1 MNESQEETSTELLT
15 EDFED
20 LRRGTGASVIGAS
33 AGSEF
38 SFESESLKNG
48 VFTHVIL
55 EGINS
60 GKADLNQDGKITVEE
75 LKRYAAQQVS
85 ALTGGKQH
93 PVSRAGNPDMDF
105 IVALPRNLLFVRML
119 ETWTEAIGIS
129 RDLKYLSAIV
139 NGTLRTWDISTG
151 TEIRRQPLPPGLNT
165 LVVNGSTI
173 RVTDGSSIWDF
184 PAGPGPLT
192 STVNAGRFNSIDPPI
207 LSPDGKRFAY
217 FDVGDKQS
225 GPKGVLVNAD
235 SGKIIASWPQP
246 GYKSE
251 LQRSAFSPDGRSFAV
266 FMGNGEIMIRGGL
279 TGEDQTRI
287 KTPEVVA
294 AIAFS
299 HSGQLLAA
307 ATRDNRVLLF
317 NLSARGQPRFL
328 GIQDKQQYIP
338 ALLFSD
344 DDKLLITGS
353 SDGYIRLFSTA
364 NGASVG
370 EIWNADQAYR
380 LLLPPGSHILA
391 AGGFRGSVRLWDLS
405 PWLSPH

>member
-1 MNESQEETSTELLT
+1 M
-15 EDFED
+15 
-20 LRRGTGASVIGAS
+20 IGAS

-55 EGINS
+55 EGITS

-75 LKRYAAQQVS
+75 LKRYAALQVS

-105 IVALPRNLLFVRML
+105 TVALPRNLLFVQML
-119 ETWTEAIGIS
+119 ETWTNAIGIS
-129 RDLKYLSAIV
+129 GDLKYLSAIV
-139 NGTLRTWDISTG
+139 NDALRTWDIPTG
-151 TEIRRQPLPPGLNT
+151 TEIRRQPLHPGLYSLAENGANLRIT
-165 LVVNGSTI
+165 NGSS
-173 RVTDGSSIWDF
+173 VWDF
-184 PAGPGPLT
+184 PAGAGQLT
-192 STVNAGRFNSIDPPI
+192 STVNAGRYNSIEPPV

-235 SGKIIASWPQP
+235 SGKIIASWSEP
-246 GYKSE
+246 GYKLE
-251 LQRSAFSPDGRSFAV
+251 LQRTAFSPDGRRFAV
-266 FMGNGEIMIRGGL
+266 FMGNGEIMIRDGL
-279 TGEDQTRI
+279 TGEEQTRI
-287 KTPEVVA
+287 KTPEVVE

-299 HSGQLLAA
+299 HSGQLLAVG
-307 ATRDNRVLLF
+307 TRDNRVLLF
-317 NLSARGQPRFL
+317 NLSAKGQPRSL
-328 GIQDKQQYIP
+328 GIQNQQQYFP
-338 ALLFSD
+338 ALLFSE

-380 LLLPPGSHILA
+380 LLLPRGSHILA
-391 AGGFRGSVRLWDLS
+391 VGGFRGSVRLWDLS